1 MGKIFAVTNQKGGVG
16 KTTTVVNLA
25 AALGKTGQKV
35 LCVDMDPQGNATTG
49 LGMKKKDLDVSTYD
63 IILGRRRIKDGIK
76 ETEFEN
82 VHIVGS
88 TSDLAAADIELIDR
102 DKRNLRL
109 RMQLLTV
116 KENYDYILIDCPP
129 SLSLLTINAIC
140 AANSLII
147 PMLCDFY
154 SMEGLSQLINF
165 TKKINRHNSSEVN
178 VEGILFTQYD
188 RRLVLAHQVIENV
201 KSSVTCNVYETVIPK
216 NVRISE
222 APSFGKP
229 VIYYD
234 KSSSGSMAYTKLAQ
248 EIQGRC
254 KPPVRAAHAI
264 QS

>member
-1 MGKIFAVTNQKGGVG
+1 MGTIFAVTNQKGGVG

-25 AALGKTGQKV
+25 AAFGKIGKKV

-49 LGMKKKDLDVSTYD
+49 LGIKKKDLDISTYD
-63 IILGRRRIKDGIK
+63 IILGKRRIKDCIK
-76 ETEFEN
+76 ATEFEN
-82 VHIVGS
+82 VYVAGS
-88 TSDLAAADIELIDR
+88 KADLAAADVELIDR
-102 DKRNLRL
+102 EKRNLRL

-116 KENYDYILIDCPP
+116 KDDYDYILIDCPP

-154 SMEGLSQLINF
+154 SMEGLSQLMNF
-165 TKKINRHNSSEVN
+165 TEKINRHNSSSVG

-188 RRLVLAHQVIENV
+188 GRLVLTKQVIENV
-201 KSSVTCNVYETVIPK
+201 KSNVTCNIYETVIPK

-229 VIYYD
+229 VVYYD
-234 KSSSGSMAYTKLAQ
+234 NASSGSIAYTKLAQ
-248 EIQGRC
+248 EIQSRHE
-254 KPPVRAAHAI
+254 KPMQANYSI